1 MKMIH
6 GAGQRTGLVVFCF
19 FFLHKNFQNLELQ
32 RNTEKF
38 QMENKIRSCR
48 DLFIREN
55 LISN

>member
-48 DLFIREN
+48 DLFI
-55 LISN
+55 